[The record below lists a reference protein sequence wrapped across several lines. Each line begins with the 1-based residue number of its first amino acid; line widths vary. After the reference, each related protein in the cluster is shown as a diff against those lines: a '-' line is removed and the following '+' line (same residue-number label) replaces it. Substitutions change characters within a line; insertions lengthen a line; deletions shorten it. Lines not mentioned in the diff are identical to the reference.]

1 MKDRRR
7 YDGLP
12 SQSGDLMTLL
22 TAAIYFE
29 RCRRERNEEKRDQIC
44 LYVLPVVLSGQC
56 FFFVVLFPHDR
67 LFVEIH
73 AVQKNMSTCLSQNNL
88 WWKFF
93 ALLMSLGR
101 LTVEQLLPAE
111 RVEFPNERILHM

>member
-1 MKDRRR
+1 MFVCPACCAVR
-7 YDGLP
+7 
-12 SQSGDLMTLL
+12 
-22 TAAIYFE
+22 AVFFFYF
-29 RCRRERNEEKRDQIC
+29 
-44 LYVLPVVLSGQC
+44 V
-56 FFFVVLFPHDR
+56 FFVVLFPHVCMTDC
-67 LFVEIH
+67 FVGIH

-101 LTVEQLLPAE
+101 LTVEQVLPAE